1 MSGDGDAA
9 ARGAHRGVG
18 AAPVP
23 GLVRSPLRRPASAL
37 IALLAC
43 LAPCTTRA
51 ADDIPDSP
59 HLGRPAT
66 AADIAAWDLSVYPD
80 GTGLP
85 EGEGTAAQGKALF
98 AQRCAACHGEE
109 GIGGTADEL
118 AGGTSPLDSEHPDK
132 NIGMYWPYATTLFD
146 FIRRA
151 MPMDKP
157 ESLSN
162 DEVYALT
169 AYLLHRNNI
178 IGESDEMNAR
188 SLPKVQMP
196 NRDGFILIDARGQPG
211 ATTPSSDHAQR
222 IDAPGPDIPSTKP

>member
-1 MSGDGDAA
+1 M
-9 ARGAHRGVG
+9 
-18 AAPVP
+18 APF
-23 GLVRSPLRRPASAL
+23 
-37 IALLAC
+37 
-43 LAPCTTRA
+43 TTLA
-51 ADDIPDSP
+51 ADERPDSP

-66 AADIAAWDLSVYPD
+66 EADIAAWDLSIYPD

-85 EGEGTAAQGKALF
+85 EGHGTAAQGKQLF

-118 AGGTSPLDSEHPDK
+118 AGGSSPLDSEYPDK

-169 AYLLHRNNI
+169 AYLLHRNGI
-178 IGESDEMNAR
+178 IGEAEEMNAR
-188 SLPKVQMP
+188 SLPQVRMP
-196 NRDGFILIDARGQPG
+196 NRDGFIWIDAKGQPQ
-211 ATTPSSDHAQR
+211 P
-222 IDAPGPDIPSTKP
+222 APAP